1 MTKKENI
8 YVCGPTVYDYI
19 HIGNLRPILTIDILN
34 RVKKYFKYELFF
46 LHNIT
51 NIDDKIIKKAI
62 LENKTEAEISEFYY
76 KDYMKKLKLFNIQK
90 PTKIVKVTNELNT
103 IKNYIYLLQK
113 QGFTYQENDDLYFNT
128 SKVKNYGHI
137 SGQKINSLV
146 SSSKT
151 QYKSNANDF
160 ALWKK
165 TTLGIKYYSLLGLG
179 RPGWHTECSALIFK
193 YFNKQTID
201 IHSGGID
208 LIFPHHENENAQHF
222 ALTKKNIT
230 KKWVHVGQI
239 KINNEKM
246 SKSLNNVF
254 LVDNFVEK
262 YHPDVYRHIL
272 LTSSISGPIDLT
284 NELLEANKNKIIQYK
299 KAFFEHLINPRKSLK
314 KVYNPILK
322 LFLQSKFAQANKEL
336 NLLLKNK
343 DYANL
348 SFIFNVLGF
357 IFATKKL
364 NKTDFALLEKWK
376 KLKSEKNYQK
386 ADKIRE
392 KLWNKFIFS

>member
-34 RVKKYFKYELFF
+34 RVKKYFKYEVFF

-51 NIDDKIIKKAI
+51 NIDDKIIQKA
-62 LENKTEAEISEFYY
+62 LKENTTESKISEFYY
-76 KDYMKKLKLFNIQK
+76 KDYIKKLKIFNIEK

-103 IKNYIYLLQK
+103 IKNYIYLLQN
-113 QGFTYQENDDLYFNT
+113 QGFTYQENDDLYFDT
-128 SKVKNYGHI
+128 SKVKNYGNI
-137 SGQKINSLV
+137 SGQNIEALK

-151 QYKSNANDF
+151 KHKSKANDF
-160 ALWKK
+160 VLWKK
-165 TTLGIKYYSLLGLG
+165 TTEGIKYFSKLGLG
-179 RPGWHTECSALIFK
+179 RPGWHTECSALIYK

-222 ALTKKNIT
+222 ALTKKPIT

-254 LVDNFVEK
+254 LVDEFLK
-262 YHPDVYRHIL
+262 QYSPDIYRHIL
-272 LTSSISGPIDLT
+272 LTSSISGPINLT
-284 NELLEANKNKIIQYK
+284 TELLEANKNKIIQYK
-299 KAFFEHLINPRKSLK
+299 KAYFEHLLKPK
-314 KVYNPILK
+314 KVYKNIVNPILK
-322 LFLQSKFAQANKEL
+322 LFLESSFAQANKEL

-343 DYANL
+343 DFANL
-348 SFIFNVLGF
+348 SFILKTLGF
-357 IFATKKL
+357 IFVQKTL
-364 NKTDFALLEKWK
+364 TKTDELLVARWE
-376 KLKSEKNYQK
+376 KLKAQENYQQ

-392 KLWNKFIFS
+392 KLWKKFIFS